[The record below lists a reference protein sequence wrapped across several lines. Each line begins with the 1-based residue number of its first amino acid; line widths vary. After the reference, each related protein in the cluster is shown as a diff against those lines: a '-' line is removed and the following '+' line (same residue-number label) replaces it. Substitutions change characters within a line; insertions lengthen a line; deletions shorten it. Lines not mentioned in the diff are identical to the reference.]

1 MNLLFI
7 TLRNNIENDKIFKVI
22 NMNSKYL
29 SIYNEI
35 MNKIKYGEIKSNT
48 KLASENELMKQYNVS
63 RDTIRKALNLL
74 AQNGYIQKIKGKG
87 SFVLDINKFDF
98 PVSGLI
104 SFKELAEKMGEKSKT
119 ILHELAL
126 VKPDEFLMKQLNVS
140 KNDKVWKIV
149 RVRNIGNERIIL
161 DKDFINK
168 KHVPALTKDICEDSI
183 YEYIENELMIKI
195 GFAKKE
201 ITVEQATKEDK
212 KYLDLKKHNMVV
224 VVRSHVYLDD
234 TSLFQYTESR
244 HRPDKF
250 RFVDF
255 ARRNR

>member
-1 MNLLFI
+1 
-7 TLRNNIENDKIFKVI
+7 
-22 NMNSKYL
+22 MNSKYV

-35 MNKIKYGEIKSNT
+35 MDKIENGQIESNT
-48 KLASENELMKQYNVS
+48 KLSSENELMKQYNVS

-104 SFKELAEKMGEKSKT
+104 SFKELAEKMGKKSET
-119 ILHELAL
+119 ILHELAEI
-126 VKPDEFLMKQLNVS
+126 KPDEFLMKQLNAS
-140 KNDKVWKIV
+140 KDDEIWKII
-149 RVRNIGNERIIL
+149 RVRKIGTERIIL
-161 DKDFINK
+161 DKDFINRK
-168 KHVPALTKDICEDSI
+168 YVSMLTKDICENSI
-183 YEYIENELMIKI
+183 YEYIENTLMLKI

-201 ITVEQATKEDK
+201 ITVEQSTKEDK
-212 KYLDLKKHNMVV
+212 KCLDLKKQNMVV